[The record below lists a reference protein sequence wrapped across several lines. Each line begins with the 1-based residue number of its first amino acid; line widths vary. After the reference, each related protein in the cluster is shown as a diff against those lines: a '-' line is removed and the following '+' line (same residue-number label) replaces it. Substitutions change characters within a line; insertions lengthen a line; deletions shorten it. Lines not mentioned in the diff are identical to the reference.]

1 MDPEDIFPVLYNLI
15 FIVINGYY
23 ILRWRPRW
31 FDAPPPLCEDS
42 AGKTGCDVHKWNVTL
57 ASRCG
62 EEDGVFCPN
71 VEKTQRDICILHLSI
86 SQ

>member
-31 FDAPPPLCEDS
+31 SLRGPLEVCSSSKQFERRHDH
-42 AGKTGCDVHKWNVTL
+42 GKR
-57 ASRCG
+57 S
-62 EEDGVFCPN
+62 
-71 VEKTQRDICILHLSI
+71 QRAR
-86 SQ
+86 